1 MDLGE
6 DDDESAKSERASD
19 SGSATG
25 GERGIGER
33 ATRVPGERRVYDS
46 GRLKLTYVLL
56 HEPTCFRGLA
66 LGLIGRHPVTLDANT
81 APASG

>member
-25 GERGIGER
+25 GGTGDR
-33 ATRVPGERRVYDS
+33 
-46 GRLKLTYVLL
+46 
-56 HEPTCFRGLA
+56 
-66 LGLIGRHPVTLDANT
+66 
-81 APASG
+81 

>member
-56 HEPTCFRGLA
+56 HEPNVFSH
-66 LGLIGRHPVTLDANT
+66 LGWPLG
-81 APASG
+81 